1 MVSQIVK
8 LWIILRGT
16 TKEIIFTLGKNY
28 SFRIAN
34 CWLKTWTCRAIYII
48 TNSYFLSDWWL
59 SWLQFSHSRH
69 LPYLFQTLSFFFSI
83 IVFCI
88 LSSNNNVCS
97 IFPFLLNP
105 LALKLTLSS
114 WNSRRVSF
122 SSCPWLRV
130 RLLLEERRGS
140 SFLPDSFDTRRY
152 LSFCHGSSSLSSST
166 GRPDKINMKDNN

>member
-1 MVSQIVK
+1 MIMMIE
-8 LWIILRGT
+8 LINNFLILDIYLT
-16 TKEIIFTLGKNY
+16 Y
-28 SFRIAN
+28 SKH
-34 CWLKTWTCRAIYII
+34 C
-48 TNSYFLSDWWL
+48 
-59 SWLQFSHSRH
+59 
-69 LPYLFQTLSFFFSI
+69 LFFQSF
-83 IVFCI
+83 FCI
-88 LSSNNNVCS
+88 LSSHTNVCS

-105 LALKLTLSS
+105 LTLKLTLSS